1 MKLEHVLLTT
11 DLSEEAMRPFGPV
24 VELAK
29 SMNARVTVLN
39 VVQDVPI
46 APHGAPL
53 APPMSA
59 PHLERDIDAAR
70 SALRDQCAENF
81 EGVDL
86 HMEVIGHSSPAKAIV
101 EYADHNGVDL
111 IALSTHGR
119 TGFRHL
125 AFGSVAEAVL
135 RHSQVPVLTFPR
147 AERGEAL

>member
-39 VVQDVPI
+39 VVQDIPV

-53 APPMSA
+53 APPVSA
-59 PHLERDIDAAR
+59 PHMEREIDAAR
-70 SALRDQCAENF
+70 GALHDQCAGTF
-81 EGVDL
+81 DGVDL
-86 HMEVIGHSSPAKAIV
+86 HMEVIGHSSPAKAIA
-101 EYADHNGVDL
+101 EYADRNGVDL

-135 RHSQVPVLTFPR
+135 RHSHVPVLSFPR
-147 AERGEAL
+147 AEKSNGH